1 MRRTYILIGALV
13 GLAPLLGSC
22 VVLEIGSG
30 GLPYEDVMLQK
41 EIRMMSEISPEA
53 RRAIEKATSCPK
65 REAPNASDGLSD
77 EALLALFLET
87 PLPGD
92 PPAELRDNTDADD
105 EFAVAG
111 TWRYDNEIG
120 GGRINGTFIVQVVNG
135 QIEAVHGF
143 SGEEYN
149 CMLSF

>member
-65 REAPNASDGLSD
+65 REAPNASDG
-77 EALLALFLET
+77 
-87 PLPGD
+87 
-92 PPAELRDNTDADD
+92 
-105 EFAVAG
+105 
-111 TWRYDNEIG
+111 
-120 GGRINGTFIVQVVNG
+120 
-135 QIEAVHGF
+135 
-143 SGEEYN
+143 
-149 CMLSF
+149 

>member
-1 MRRTYILIGALV
+1 MPV
-13 GLAPLLGSC
+13 CES
-22 VVLEIGSG
+22 S
-30 GLPYEDVMLQK
+30 
-41 EIRMMSEISPEA
+41 IRA
-53 RRAIEKATSCPK
+53 
-65 REAPNASDGLSD
+65 
-77 EALLALFLET
+77 
-87 PLPGD
+87 
-92 PPAELRDNTDADD
+92 NTDADD
-105 EFAVAG
+105 EFAFAG